1 MQENAFRRSIRNRE
15 VFEECNPERSPEQNG
30 CGRLHSLAHAYTNVQ
45 EVQLFNLNATVL
57 KYAINLI
64 GKQQNLQL

>member
-30 CGRLHSLAHAYTNVQ
+30 CGRLHSLAHASTNVQ
-45 EVQLFNLNATVL
+45 EVQLL
-57 KYAINLI
+57 KRPGLRYE
-64 GKQQNLQL
+64 KRSFSERS